1 MSYADS
7 FGGLLD
13 FGVGLSNTSQQAP
26 IFLTPQAASS
36 YSGGTSSAVMQAGV
50 LDGSWMSQ
58 GAGLLSGLL
67 TWDTTRRLTQTQEQ
81 AIKMR
86 STQNPNNTDY
96 TTRAVSAAGG
106 VRLGDLLPLA
116 VVGFVAWR
124 LLK

>member
-1 MSYADS
+1 MGYADS
-7 FGGLLD
+7 YGGLLD

-26 IFLTPQAASS
+26 IFLTPQAAAN

-50 LDGSWMSQ
+50 LDGSWFSQ

-67 TWDTTRRLTQTQEQ
+67 TWDTTRRLTNSQQQ
-81 AIKMR
+81 NVQVASR
-86 STQNPNNTDY
+86 QNPNNTDY

-106 VRLGDLLPLA
+106 MRLGDLLPLA